1 MPISSRESRILII
14 GGSIAGLTLGN
25 LLHRKGFDVHIF
37 ERTPG
42 HMEGRGAGITMLPGL
57 IEGLQAA
64 GVDVTEAELGVH
76 LPMRIALGHQGNI
89 LAERAFP
96 QTMTTWK
103 RLYDA
108 LRGVFP
114 VDRYHDDRTVQ
125 RVEQNEA
132 RVTAFFTDGTEIQGG
147 LLVAADGLRSA
158 VRTQLMPEVKP
169 VYPGYIAWRCLADES
184 ALSSATH
191 ATLFNRYAVWFAPGQ
206 QGIGYAVPGPDHALV
221 PGKRQYNMVWY
232 QPVPE
237 AGLARLLTDD
247 DGRYHPNGIPPTAL
261 SRTVLAEMM
270 AQATDLLPQQIAE
283 VTRVA
288 RTRFF
293 QPILDLQSPRLVHG
307 RVVIAGDAAFTA
319 RPHVAA
325 GVPKATGD
333 ALALAKAIHENR
345 GDYPACLQA
354 FEQTRL
360 RVGRT
365 MVGRGQYLGAY
376 MEAQLKSEAERLA
389 AETARDPER
398 VMLETAAP
406 FDYGEEPVDYNAW
419 N

>member
-57 IEGLQAA
+57 IEGLRAA
-64 GVDVTEAELGVH
+64 GVQATEDSLGVR
-76 LPMRIALGHQGNI
+76 LPARIAIDQTGRI
-89 LAERAFP
+89 IAEKLFP
-96 QTMTTWK
+96 QAMTTWR

-108 LRGVFP
+108 LRAVFP
-114 VDRYHDDRTVQ
+114 EDCYHGGQSLHHVDQGEDK
-125 RVEQNEA
+125 
-132 RVTAFFTDGTEIQGG
+132 VTAFFADGTSLEGS

-158 VRTQLMPEVKP
+158 VRTQLLPDLKP
-169 VYPGYIAWRCLADES
+169 AYPGYIAWRCLADES
-184 ALSSATH
+184 ALSRATH
-191 ATLFNRYAVWFAPGQ
+191 AEIFNRYAVWFAPGQ

-232 QPVPE
+232 RPVPE
-237 AGLARLLTDD
+237 ADLARLLTDD
-247 DGRYHPNGIPPTAL
+247 EGRHHPNGIPPTAL
-261 SRTVLAEMM
+261 SREVVAEMM
-270 AQATDLLPQQIAE
+270 AKAQSLLPPQIAE

-307 RVVIAGDAAFTA
+307 RVVVIGDAAFAA

-333 ALALAKAIHENR
+333 ALALASAIKE
-345 GDYPACLQA
+345 GGDDYPACLQG
-354 FEQTRL
+354 FEAARL
-360 RVGRT
+360 RVGTT
-365 MVGRGQYLGAY
+365 MVARGQYLGAY
-376 MEAQLKSEAERLA
+376 MSAQLQSESARQA
-389 AETARDPER
+389 AEAARIPER